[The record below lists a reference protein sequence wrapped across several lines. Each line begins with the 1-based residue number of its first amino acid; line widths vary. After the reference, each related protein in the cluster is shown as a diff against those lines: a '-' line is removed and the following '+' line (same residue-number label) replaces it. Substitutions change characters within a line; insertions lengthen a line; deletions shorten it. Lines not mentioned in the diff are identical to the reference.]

1 MGRTATELGQ
11 KKSPRLKK
19 LSFQHLPFSHTAKWR
34 GGGLFRSEEH
44 LFHLLFAIAR
54 RTLFP
59 RQIWLSPSTSW
70 RPFFGSLL
78 LPSSTFPLS
87 FGGGGGKTPLF
98 RSKVEERRGEEMKRD
113 IKLLSA
119 PPPPPPPRVS
129 FLLFLRHRPSITHK
143 MSLPLPQPPLLVLPL
158 TGFAFRSVAA
168 VGGRKDLSGKSSLSS
183 K

>member
-1 MGRTATELGQ
+1 M
-11 KKSPRLKK
+11 
-19 LSFQHLPFSHTAKWR
+19 
-34 GGGLFRSEEH
+34 
-44 LFHLLFAIAR
+44 LFAIAR

-87 FGGGGGKTPLF
+87 FGGGGKTPLF

-119 PPPPPPPRVS
+119 PPSPPPPRVS
-129 FLLFLRHRPSITHK
+129 FLLFLRRRRPSITHK
-143 MSLPLPQPPLLVLPL
+143 MYLPLPQPPLLVLPL

>member
-1 MGRTATELGQ
+1 MGRTATERGQ

-34 GGGLFRSEEH
+34 GGGLFRYEEH

-119 PPPPPPPRVS
+119 PPPHHHPESLSFFSYAAAALRLPIKCLCRYLSRHVS
-129 FLLFLRHRPSITHK
+129 FCH
-143 MSLPLPQPPLLVLPL
+143 
-158 TGFAFRSVAA
+158 
-168 VGGRKDLSGKSSLSS
+168 
-183 K
+183 